1 MRSPI
6 RAFLFLCVT
15 AFSTAVGLS
24 VVQASIDLPP
34 EMMADKYLIKAEQL
48 HAKEDYAGALKLMEK
63 VNALQKEYSI
73 KLPDGFHFK
82 YARTAL
88 SAGSIKIAL
97 ESIDKYLSETGR
109 KGEFYTDALALL
121 LEVEETQISAEEW
134 CTGKPEGAVC
144 WKEFANHP
152 QCYIWDDYYYEDQT
166 VTWSGKPEGAVC
178 WKEFA
183 NHPQCYI
190 WDDYYYED
198 QTVTWSGKRYG
209 RLAHGEGTLIWT
221 MGDESHSET
230 GRLERGKKQGHW
242 IVRGGGT
249 SEGLFA
255 DGKRHGQWVTRWDDG
270 GKQRGG
276 YVAGKEEGRWL
287 SFRSRRPPGERCS
300 SATFRNGDQVT
311 ELYNVSD
318 SVCDF

>member
-1 MRSPI
+1 MRSPN
-6 RAFLFLCVT
+6 RVFVFLCVT
-15 AFSTAVGLS
+15 AFSAAVCLS

-34 EMMADKYLIKAEQL
+34 DMMADKYLIKAEQL
-48 HAKEDYAGALKLMEK
+48 HAKEDYAGALKAMER
-63 VNALQKEYSI
+63 VIALQKEHSF

-82 YARTAL
+82 YARVAL
-88 SAGSIKIAL
+88 SAGSVKIAL
-97 ESIDKYLSETGR
+97 ESIDKYLSNAGR
-109 KGEFYTDALALL
+109 KGEFYRDALALL
-121 LEVEETQISAEEW
+121 LEVEETQISAEES

-144 WKEFANHP
+144 WKEL
-152 QCYIWDDYYYEDQT
+152 
-166 VTWSGKPEGAVC
+166 
-178 WKEFA
+178 A

-242 IVRGGGT
+242 TVRGGGT
-249 SEGLFA
+249 SEGLFV

-270 GKQRGG
+270 GKQRGE

-287 SFRSRRPPGERCS
+287 SFRSRRPPGERCN
-300 SATFRNGDQVT
+300 SATFRNGDRVT
-311 ELYNVSD
+311 EWYNVSE
-318 SVCDF
+318 SLCDF

>member
-6 RAFLFLCVT
+6 RAFFFLCVT
-15 AFSTAVGLS
+15 AFSAAVCLS
-24 VVQASIDLPP
+24 IVQASIDLPP

-48 HAKEDYAGALKLMEK
+48 HAKEDYAGALKVMEK
-63 VNALQKEYSI
+63 IIALQEVHEF
-73 KLPDGFHFK
+73 KLPVDFHFK
-82 YARTAL
+82 YARAAL
-88 SAGSIKIAL
+88 SAGSVKIAL
-97 ESIDKYLSETGR
+97 ESIDKYLSEMGR
-109 KGEFYTDALALL
+109 KGEFYRDALALL
-121 LEVEETQISAEEW
+121 LEIEETQINAEES

-144 WKEFANHP
+144 WKELANHP
-152 QCYIWDDYYYEDQT
+152 D
-166 VTWSGKPEGAVC
+166 
-178 WKEFA
+178 
-183 NHPQCYI
+183 CYI

-249 SEGLFA
+249 SEGFFV
-255 DGKRHGQWVTRWDDG
+255 DGKRHGQWVVRWDNGDKEKRVYSSGIKDG
-270 GKQRGG
+270 S
-276 YVAGKEEGRWL
+276 WL
-287 SFRSRRPPGERCS
+287 SFSSRRPAGERCS

-311 ELYNVSD
+311 EWYNVSD